1 MNRRRQSGMTLVIAL
16 VMLIVLS
23 LLVVSAIRFGNIN
36 LRITGNVQAETE
48 AVAAAQ
54 RAIEKTIKDM
64 IAAPNMSTIAAQPT
78 LTVSAGGR
86 DYSVNVEKPA
96 CLFNKNISN
105 TELDPT
111 NNNDLP
117 CFEGADS
124 EKIITAENKL
134 TTTPTACKNQ
144 QWDVQA
150 SVDDGRSGARA
161 TILQGVATRVG
172 AEVQCP

>member
-1 MNRRRQSGMTLVIAL
+1 VNRRLQSGITLVIAL

-36 LRITGNVQAETE
+36 LKITGNVQAETE
-48 AVAAAQ
+48 AIAAAQ
-54 RAIEKTIKDM
+54 FAIEKTIKDM
-64 IAAPNMSTIAAQPT
+64 IIAPNMSSVAAQPD
-78 LTVSAGGR
+78 LAVSTGGR
-86 DYSVNVEKPA
+86 EYSVNVIKPV
-96 CLFNKNISN
+96 CLFTRNVSN
-105 TELDPT
+105 TELDPAIEG
-111 NNNDLP
+111 DRP
-117 CFEGADS
+117 CFEGNDA
-124 EKIITAENKL
+124 ERLITSGGIL

-150 SVDDGRSGARA
+150 SVDDNSSGAKT

>member
-1 MNRRRQSGMTLVIAL
+1 MNRGRQSGITLVIAL

-36 LRITGNVQAETE
+36 LKITGNVQSEAE
-48 AVAAAQ
+48 AMVAAQLAV
-54 RAIEKTIKDM
+54 EKTIKTM
-64 IAAPNMSTIAAQPT
+64 IDTPNMSTVAAQPT
-78 LTVSAGGR
+78 LTVSAGGQ
-86 DYSVNVEKPA
+86 DYSVNVAKPA

-105 TELDPT
+105 TELNPTDPK
-111 NNNDLP
+111 DLP

-124 EKIITAENKL
+124 EKIITSENKL
-134 TTTPTACKNQ
+134 TSTPTACKNQ

-150 SVDDGRSGARA
+150 SVNDARSGAR
-161 TILQGVATRVG
+161 TTVLQGVATRVG

>member
-1 MNRRRQSGMTLVIAL
+1 MNRRLQSGITLIIAL

-36 LRITGNVQAETE
+36 LKITGNVQSETE
-48 AVAAAQ
+48 AMAAAQ
-54 RAIEKTIKDM
+54 LAVEKTIKEM
-64 IAAPNMSTIAAQPT
+64 IGTPNMGTIAAQPG
-78 LTVSAGGR
+78 LVVSTGGQ
-86 DYSVNVEKPA
+86 DYTVNVAKPV
-96 CLFNKNISN
+96 CLFTRNVAN
-105 TELDPT
+105 TELDPAIET
-111 NNNDLP
+111 DRP
-117 CFEGADS
+117 CFEGNDA
-124 EKIITAENKL
+124 ERLITADGTL

-150 SVDDGRSGARA
+150 SVDDNRSGAKT